1 MIIEIRKNF
10 FQKKFNFNQI
20 ISLALLVLTFLL
32 LIFFPD
38 YGNPDYPSYLKL
50 YKFGD
55 YYSKLDLHQLS
66 LFTLITSLLNNFLS
80 YHAFR
85 IILAILQILF
95 FTYIFY
101 KLKFKFLN
109 ATFFATL
116 PVITFFLLKVHV
128 QVRETLAIM
137 LWMIAVLDI
146 DKKNFFNLKNLFLF
160 ILSSFMHLSVLF
172 WWIPSIIYSTKR
184 FSNSIKLLLNS
195 LFFGI
200 VGTFAGSS
208 LFKVFVD
215 ELLNNKK
222 SISLIKEISK
232 LPSENSI
239 FIHGAS
245 ITFQTVEINQIKI
258 LYWLS
263 YFFLIFFIFLD
274 ERKNNISKFFSK
286 INGTNLFGFIGL
298 YGSIAFIPF
307 AIIFSSI
314 EGFTS
319 HGYNYIFR
327 ILFILLFLL
336 TFYRSQ
342 SKPKNVL
349 TISINTL
356 LFADIIRLI
365 FYQVD
370 SLIKTYLF

>member
-1 MIIEIRKNF
+1 
-10 FQKKFNFNQI
+10 
-20 ISLALLVLTFLL
+20 
-32 LIFFPD
+32 
-38 YGNPDYPSYLKL
+38 
-50 YKFGD
+50 
-55 YYSKLDLHQLS
+55 
-66 LFTLITSLLNNFLS
+66 
-80 YHAFR
+80 
-85 IILAILQILF
+85 
-95 FTYIFY
+95 
-101 KLKFKFLN
+101 
-109 ATFFATL
+109 
-116 PVITFFLLKVHV
+116 
-128 QVRETLAIM
+128 
-137 LWMIAVLDI
+137 
-146 DKKNFFNLKNLFLF
+146 
-160 ILSSFMHLSVLF
+160 
-172 WWIPSIIYSTKR
+172 
-184 FSNSIKLLLNS
+184 
-195 LFFGI
+195 
-200 VGTFAGSS
+200 
-208 LFKVFVD
+208 
-215 ELLNNKK
+215 
-222 SISLIKEISK
+222 

-263 YFFLIFFIFLD
+263 YLFLIYFIFLD

-298 YGSIAFIPF
+298 YGSIVFIPF

-342 SKPKNVL
+342 SKPKNIL

-370 SLIKTYLF
+370 ELIKTYLF